1 MTLILA
7 SQSPYRRRL
16 LENIQIQF
24 LADSPQV
31 DEEQLKKTGPSDLV
45 ELTRYLAEKK
55 AQSLVSRHPQS
66 LILGSDQIAEVEGER
81 LDKPG
86 TPEAAKRQLRRLSG
100 RTHRLITSLALVS
113 PLKTVVRTDVTE
125 VTFRLLT
132 DEEINAYVELDRP
145 FDSAGSYKIEM
156 AGLALVDKLKTRD
169 PSAIQG
175 LSILDLNDAL
185 EELGL
190 KLTSFWRK
198 S

>member
-16 LENIQIQF
+16 LEKIQIQF

-45 ELTRYLAEKK
+45 ELTRFLAEKK

-175 LSILDLNDAL
+175 LSILDLNAAL